1 MKSGKYIHER
11 RTKIDRWSCV
21 AINVCLSKYRSR
33 SLLAAL
39 LLSLAAAGAGPSPI
53 NNGIELHTSLNI
65 KYWSFYIT

>member
-33 SLLAAL
+33 SLLAVL
-39 LLSLAAAGAGPSPI
+39 LLSLAAAGARPPSLSI
-53 NNGIELHTSLNI
+53 MASNYTLH
-65 KYWSFYIT
+65 